1 MLILLSIAPHDAAG
15 TLDEQNGA
23 VNAGV
28 AAMQQRSAQHGKRA
42 RWSGSALSGREE
54 DGLA

>member
-1 MLILLSIAPHDAAG
+1 MLILLSLAPHDAAG